1 MKSVIW
7 ALWLTTLLALGGWY
21 GYQLYAGEDLQA
33 FNPGPLSAGHH
44 QLEQACGAC
53 HSSPLGGGEI
63 LQQACVNCH
72 GAELK
77 AAHDAHPQS
86 KFSDPRNADRLA
98 HLDARY
104 CLACHVEHAPER
116 TRPLAVT
123 QPDDFC
129 VHCHADI
136 AEERP
141 SHQGMAFASCASA
154 GCHNYHDNR
163 ALYEDFLVKG
173 ADQPVLRSIA
183 RIAAPASL
191 ADKHPDWPKPAGAA
205 QADAPVE
212 HLNAAAVADWL
223 ASGHAAAGVNCSA
236 CHQPGGASWQAKP
249 QLATCQGCHAGE
261 AQGFFAGKHGMRL
274 NPALP
279 VKLAPMRPEW
289 GRLPFT
295 AASAGHELGCS
306 SCHGAHRFER
316 REAAVQACL
325 GCHADEH
332 SLAYRDSPHHRLWQA
347 EQRGEL
353 PPGSGVS
360 CASCHLPR
368 QLAEVQGHER
378 RLVQHNQNAN
388 LRPNEKMLRGVCLD
402 CHGLPFALDAL
413 ADPALLENNF
423 QGAPAQHVPSVDMA
437 LERARSELHR

>member
-1 MKSVIW
+1 MKYAIW
-7 ALWLTTLLALGGWY
+7 ALWLSTLLAVAGWY
-21 GYQLYAGEDLQA
+21 GYRLYAGEELQV

-53 HSSPLGGGEI
+53 HISPMGGGEV

-72 GAELK
+72 GDELK
-77 AAHDAHPQS
+77 AARDAHPQS
-86 KFSDPRNADRLA
+86 KFTDPRNADRLA

-116 TRPLAVT
+116 TRPMAVT

-136 AEERP
+136 AEDRP
-141 SHQGMAFASCASA
+141 SHQGMAFDTCASA

-173 ADQPVLRSIA
+173 ADQPLLLEIA
-183 RIAAPASL
+183 RIAAPAPL
-191 ADKHPDWPKPAGAA
+191 ADKHPDWQKPAEVP
-205 QADAPVE
+205 QPDAPRE
-212 HLNAAAVADWL
+212 QLSAEAVADWL
-223 ASGHAAAGVNCSA
+223 ASGHAEAGVNCSG
-236 CHQPGGASWQAKP
+236 CHQPQGIAWQAKP
-249 QLATCQGCHAGE
+249 ALDTCQSCHAGE

-274 NPALP
+274 NPKLS
-279 VKLAPMRPEW
+279 VKLTPMRPEQ
-289 GRLPFT
+289 GLLAFT
-295 AASAGHELGCS
+295 AESTGHELSCS
-306 SCHGAHRFER
+306 SCHGAHKAER
-316 REAAVQACL
+316 VAAAVDACL

-332 SLAYRDSPHHRLWQA
+332 SLAYQGSPHQQLWQA

-368 QLAEVQGHER
+368 ETAEVHGQER

-402 CHGLPFALDAL
+402 CHGLSFALDAL
-413 ADPALLENNF
+413 ADPLLLKNNF
-423 QGAPAQHVPSVDMA
+423 RGAPAQHVLSVDMA
-437 LERARSELHR
+437 LERARQ

>member
-1 MKSVIW
+1 MKYAIW
-7 ALWLTTLLALGGWY
+7 VLWLSTLLLLGSWY
-21 GYQLYAGEDLQA
+21 GYQLYAGGDLRA

-44 QLEQACGAC
+44 QLEEACGAC
-53 HSSPLGGGEI
+53 HSSPLGGGPI
-63 LQQACVNCH
+63 LQQACVGCH
-72 GAELK
+72 GDALK
-77 AAHDAHPQS
+77 AAHDSHPQS

-116 TRPLAVT
+116 TRPMAVT

-129 VHCHADI
+129 AHCHADI

-141 SHQGMAFASCASA
+141 SHRGMAFDSCANA

-163 ALYEDFLVKG
+163 ALYGDFLVKG
-173 ADQPVLRSIA
+173 ANQPLLKAIA
-183 RIAAPASL
+183 RIAAPAPL
-191 ADKHPDWPKPAGAA
+191 AAKHPDWQLPAEVPLP
-205 QADAPVE
+205 DAPRE
-212 HLNAAAVADWL
+212 QLRADAVADWQ
-223 ASGHAAAGVNCSA
+223 ASGHAAAGLNCSG
-236 CHQPGGASWQAKP
+236 CHRPGGGAWQAKP
-249 QLATCQGCHAGE
+249 ALATCQGCHAGE

-274 NPALP
+274 NPKLP
-279 VKLAPMRPEW
+279 VKLTPMRPEQ
-289 GRLPFT
+289 GLLPFT
-295 AASAGHELGCS
+295 AESAGHELSCT
-306 SCHGAHRFER
+306 SCHGGHRVDR
-316 REAAVQACL
+316 VAAAVEACL

-332 SLAYRDSPHHRLWQA
+332 SRAYRGSPHEQLWQA

-368 QLAEVQGHER
+368 EMAEVEGHER

-402 CHGLPFALDAL
+402 CHGLSFALDAL
-413 ADPALLENNF
+413 ADPALLQNNF

-437 LERARSELHR
+437 LERAGTE

>member
-1 MKSVIW
+1 MKYAIW
-7 ALWLTTLLALGGWY
+7 ALWLSTLLAVAGWY
-21 GYQLYAGEDLQA
+21 GYRLYAGEELQV

-53 HSSPLGGGEI
+53 HVSPMGGGEV

-72 GAELK
+72 GDELK
-77 AAHDAHPQS
+77 TARDAHPQS
-86 KFSDPRNADRLA
+86 KFTDPRNADRLA

-116 TRPLAVT
+116 TRPMAVT
-123 QPDDFC
+123 LPDDFC

-136 AEERP
+136 AEDRP
-141 SHQGMAFASCASA
+141 SHQGMAFDTCASA

-173 ADQPVLRSIA
+173 ADQPLLLEIA
-183 RIAAPASL
+183 RIAAPAPL
-191 ADKHPDWPKPAGAA
+191 ADKHPDWQIPAEVP
-205 QADAPVE
+205 QPDAPRE
-212 HLNAAAVADWL
+212 QLSAEAVADWL
-223 ASGHAAAGVNCSA
+223 ASGHAEAGINCSG
-236 CHQPGGASWQAKP
+236 CHQPQGVAWQAKP
-249 QLATCQGCHAGE
+249 TLQTCQGCHAGE

-274 NPALP
+274 NPDLP
-279 VKLAPMRPEW
+279 VELAPMRPEL
-289 GRLPFT
+289 GLLAFT
-295 AASAGHELGCS
+295 DESAGHELSCT
-306 SCHGAHRFER
+306 SCHGAHRVDR
-316 REAAVQACL
+316 VAAAVEACL

-332 SLAYRDSPHHRLWQA
+332 SMAYQGSPHQQLWQA

-353 PPGSGVS
+353 PAGSGVS

-368 QLAEVQGHER
+368 ETAEVHGQER

-413 ADPALLENNF
+413 ADPQLLKNNF
-423 QGAPAQHVPSVDMA
+423 RGAPAQHVPSVDMA
-437 LERARSELHR
+437 LERARQ

>member
-1 MKSVIW
+1 MKYAIW
-7 ALWLTTLLALGGWY
+7 ALWLSTLLAVAGWY
-21 GYQLYAGEDLQA
+21 GYRLYAGEELQA
-33 FNPGPLSAGHH
+33 FNPGLLSAGHH

-53 HSSPLGGGEI
+53 HVSPLGGGEV

-72 GAELK
+72 GDELK
-77 AAHDAHPQS
+77 AARDAHPQS

-104 CLACHVEHAPER
+104 CLACHLEHVPER
-116 TRPLAVT
+116 TRPMAVT

-136 AEERP
+136 AEDRP
-141 SHQGMAFASCASA
+141 SHQGMAFDSCASA

-173 ADQPVLRSIA
+173 ADQPLLLAIA
-183 RIAAPASL
+183 RIAAPAPL
-191 ADKHPDWPKPAGAA
+191 ADKHPDWQKPDEVA
-205 QADAPVE
+205 QPDAPSE
-212 HLNAAAVADWL
+212 QLNAEAVADWL
-223 ASGHAAAGVNCSA
+223 ASGHAEAGVNCSG
-236 CHQPGGASWQAKP
+236 CHQPQGVAWQAKP
-249 QLATCQGCHAGE
+249 ALQTCQGCHAGE

-274 NPALP
+274 NPKLP
-279 VKLAPMRPEW
+279 VKLAPLRPEQ
-289 GRLPFT
+289 GLLAFT
-295 AASAGHELGCS
+295 AESAGHELSCS
-306 SCHGAHRFER
+306 SCHGAHRVER
-316 REAAVQACL
+316 VVAAVEACL
-325 GCHADEH
+325 GCHADQH
-332 SLAYRDSPHHRLWQA
+332 SLAYQGSPHQQLWQA

-368 QLAEVQGHER
+368 EAAEVHGQER

-413 ADPALLENNF
+413 ADPLLLQNNF
-423 QGAPAQHVPSVDMA
+423 RGAPAQHVPSVDMA
-437 LERARSELHR
+437 LERARR

>member
-1 MKSVIW
+1 MKRAIW
-7 ALWLTTLLALGGWY
+7 ALWLSTLLALAGWY
-21 GYQLYAGEDLQA
+21 GYRLYAGDELQA

-53 HSSPLGGGEI
+53 HLNPLGGGEV
-63 LQQACVNCH
+63 LQKACVSCH
-72 GAELK
+72 GEELK

-116 TRPLAVT
+116 TREMAVT

-129 VHCHADI
+129 VHCHARI

-141 SHQGMAFASCASA
+141 SHQGMAFATCASA

-163 ALYEDFLVKG
+163 ALYEDFLVRS
-173 ADQPVLRSIA
+173 ADQPVFQAIA

-191 ADKHPDWPKPAGAA
+191 ADKHPGWQKPAAA
-205 QADAPVE
+205 PQADAPLE
-212 HLNAAAVADWL
+212 RQTDAAVADWL
-223 ASGHAAAGVNCSA
+223 ASAHAEAGVNCSD
-236 CHQPGGASWQAKP
+236 CHQAQSAGWEARPALQV
-249 QLATCQGCHAGE
+249 CQGCHAGE

-279 VKLAPMRPEW
+279 VKLTPMRPQW
-289 GRLPFT
+289 SQLPFT
-295 AASAGHELGCS
+295 AESAGHELGCS
-306 SCHGAHRFER
+306 SCHGAHRVEQ

-332 SLAYRDSPHHRLWQA
+332 SLAYQDSPHQQLWLA

-368 QLAEVQGHER
+368 ETAEVHGQSR

-413 ADPALLENNF
+413 ADPRLLQNNF
-423 QGAPAQHVPSVDMA
+423 QGTPAQHVPSVDMA
-437 LERARSELHR
+437 LERASSELHR

>member
-1 MKSVIW
+1 MKYVIW
-7 ALWLTTLLALGGWY
+7 ALWLSTLLAVAGWY
-21 GYQLYAGEDLQA
+21 GYRLYAGEELQA

-53 HSSPLGGGEI
+53 HVSPLGGGEV
-63 LQQACVNCH
+63 LQKACVNCH
-72 GAELK
+72 GDELK
-77 AAHDAHPQS
+77 AARDAHPQS
-86 KFSDPRNADRLA
+86 KFTDPRNADRLA

-116 TRPLAVT
+116 TQPMGVT

-136 AEERP
+136 AEDRP
-141 SHQGMAFASCASA
+141 SHQGMSFDTCASA

-173 ADQPVLRSIA
+173 ADQPLLLEIA
-183 RIAAPASL
+183 RIAAPAPL
-191 ADKHPDWPKPAGAA
+191 VDKHPDWQKPAAVP
-205 QADAPVE
+205 QPDAPRE
-212 HLNAAAVADWL
+212 QLSAEAVADWL
-223 ASGHAAAGVNCSA
+223 TGSHAEAGVNCSG
-236 CHQPGGASWQAKP
+236 CHQPQGVAWQAKP
-249 QLATCQGCHAGE
+249 ELDTCQSCHAGE

-274 NPALP
+274 NPKLP
-279 VKLAPMRPEW
+279 VKLTPMRPEQ
-289 GRLPFT
+289 GLLAFT
-295 AASAGHELGCS
+295 AESAGHELSCT
-306 SCHGAHRFER
+306 SCHGGHRVDR
-316 REAAVQACL
+316 VAAAVEACL

-332 SLAYRDSPHHRLWQA
+332 SLAYQGSAHQQLWQA

-368 QLAEVQGHER
+368 ETAEVHGQER

-413 ADPALLENNF
+413 ADPLLLQNNF
-423 QGAPAQHVPSVDMA
+423 RGAPAQHVPSVDMA
-437 LERARSELHR
+437 LERARQ

>member
-1 MKSVIW
+1 MKYAIW
-7 ALWLTTLLALGGWY
+7 GLWLSTLLAVAGWY
-21 GYQLYAGEDLQA
+21 GYRLYAGEQLQA

-44 QLEQACGAC
+44 QLQQACGAC
-53 HSSPLGGGEI
+53 HVSPFGGGPI
-63 LQQACVNCH
+63 LQQACVDCH
-72 GAELK
+72 GDELK
-77 AAHDAHPQS
+77 AARDAHPHS

-116 TRPLAVT
+116 TRPMGVT

-136 AEERP
+136 AEDRP
-141 SHQGMAFASCASA
+141 SHQGMTFDSCASA

-173 ADQPVLRSIA
+173 ADQPLLQAIA

-191 ADKHPDWPKPAGAA
+191 EQKHADWAKPASMP
-205 QADAPVE
+205 QPDAPAE
-212 HLNAAAVADWL
+212 QLNAQAVADWL
-223 ASGHAAAGVNCSA
+223 ASGHAEAGVNCSG
-236 CHQPGGASWQAKP
+236 CHQPQGVAWQIKP
-249 QLATCQGCHAGE
+249 ALETCQSCHAGE

-274 NPALP
+274 NPKLP
-279 VKLAPMRPEW
+279 VKLTPMRPAW
-289 GRLPFT
+289 GQLPFT
-295 AASAGHELGCS
+295 AESAGHELSCT
-306 SCHGAHRFER
+306 SCHGAHKVDRVV
-316 REAAVQACL
+316 AAVDACL

-332 SLAYRDSPHHRLWQA
+332 SLAYQGSPHQQLWQA
-347 EQRGEL
+347 EQHGEL
-353 PPGSGVS
+353 APGSGVS

-368 QLAEVQGHER
+368 ETAEVQGQER

-413 ADPALLENNF
+413 ADPMLLQNNF
-423 QGAPAQHVPSVDMA
+423 RGAPAQHVPSVDMA
-437 LERARSELHR
+437 LERARR